1 MDKRAYIT
9 PQEMTFISYALN
21 SQNEYDEKQI
31 EWYKDRVLTRLKTL
45 QPLVTEC
52 INKNLDLKIICN
64 DLNNEYND
72 LIFIQRK
79 HNIF

>member
-1 MDKRAYIT
+1 MDKRAYIN
-9 PQEMTFISYALN
+9 PKEMDFISYVLN
-21 SQNEYDEKQI
+21 SNSEFKHDQI
-31 EWYKDRVLTRLKTL
+31 NLQKDRVLTRLKTI
-45 QPLVTEC
+45 QPLITEC